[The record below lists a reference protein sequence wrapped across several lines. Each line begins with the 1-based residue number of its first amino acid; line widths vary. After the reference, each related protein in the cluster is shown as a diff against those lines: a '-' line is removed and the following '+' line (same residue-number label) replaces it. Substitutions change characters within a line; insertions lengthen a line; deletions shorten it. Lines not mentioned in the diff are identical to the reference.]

1 LQAFI
6 VDGTGIEPWIIIAVV
21 MFSTHGLPAINGLAL
36 QYIPTLP
43 TIHSSV
49 LWASQEVFEHYFL
62 PFRASVQFM
71 LLLLILVGLYFISVL
86 LCFLFGLGMIERML
100 TQASQEIRWD
110 NRIFGYVLCLFSL
123 TLGSLAIYALLM
135 FGFPFLLLL
144 YHLFYTFGSLNAGT
158 LSAAA
163 RAIGMEL
170 CYNVTGSALSDSIG
184 V

>member
-1 LQAFI
+1 LQQCGSNLQAFI

-62 PFRASVQFM
+62 PFRASVQSM

-86 LCFLFGLGMIERML
+86 LCFLFGLGIIERML

-110 NRIFGYVLCLFSL
+110 NRIFGYVLCLV
-123 TLGSLAIYALLM
+123 LAHSGLVGYLRAFDVWVSFPAL
-135 FGFPFLLLL
+135 
-144 YHLFYTFGSLNAGT
+144 
-158 LSAAA
+158 
-163 RAIGMEL
+163 
-170 CYNVTGSALSDSIG
+170 ALSPVLHVWIPERRNVVGCCPSHWDG
-184 V
+184 AVL